1 MTKFPSFLPFL
12 LLIAALISACAS
24 NQAHKGNSYTPAE
37 VRSALESGQAVERSV
52 PFIDREFSPWM
63 NGRWI
68 GQAVSYG
75 CYRDGQAPGVSG
87 PNKAEI
93 LEDLEIIVKH
103 WNLIRVYNADD
114 DTQRILEVIS
124 ENGLPLQMMLGIW
137 LENEENNPAAR
148 KSNIE
153 NVLRGIELAN
163 GYPDIVTA
171 VNVGNETQV
180 FWSGHKLDTA
190 SLIRYIRAVRTHT
203 KVPVTTADDYNY
215 WNKAESAQ
223 VADEIDFMVTHIYPL
238 WNGKTLENAIKLLD
252 ETFDD
257 VKQLHP
263 RKTLVLGEIGWA
275 TNYNPDKKGDGEQG
289 TLIKGEVGIKAQETF
304 LLELDQWVRNN
315 QITTFLF
322 EVFDEPWKGGGE
334 DSGPNEIE
342 KNWGVFYQD
351 RTPKTSFINY
361 LSKQENKDEDQFL
374 RRREK

>member
-1 MTKFPSFLPFL
+1 
-12 LLIAALISACAS
+12 
-24 NQAHKGNSYTPAE
+24 
-37 VRSALESGQAVERSV
+37 
-52 PFIDREFSPWM
+52 M